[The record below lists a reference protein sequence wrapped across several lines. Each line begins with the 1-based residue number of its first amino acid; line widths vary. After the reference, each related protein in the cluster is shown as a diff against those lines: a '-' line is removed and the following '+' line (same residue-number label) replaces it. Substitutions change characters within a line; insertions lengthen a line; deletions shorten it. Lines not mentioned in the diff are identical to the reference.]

1 MKIGNKQLII
11 VGDRVLVK
19 QEELQERTEVGLYL
33 PQTVVEKEEVHGGRI
48 MLTGPGMPLPQPH
61 DVDDVPWRNVPD
73 EPKYLPMQ
81 ARVGDYALFLKK
93 MAMEIKFEGEKYLI
107 IPHNSILAL
116 VREDGE
122 DGEDGEGLEGLEDVD
137 EFET

>member
-1 MKIGNKQLII
+1 MKMGDKQLII

-33 PQTVVEKEEVHGGRI
+33 PQTVVEKEEVQGGRI
-48 MLTGPGMPLPQPH
+48 ILTGPGMPLPQPH
-61 DVDDVPWRNVPD
+61 DVDDVPWRSVPD
-73 EPKYLPMQ
+73 EPKYLPLQ
-81 ARVGDYALFLKK
+81 AQVGDYALFLKK

-116 VREDGE
+116 VREDG
-122 DGEDGEGLEGLEDVD
+122 DGLEGLEDMD
-137 EFET
+137 DFET